1 MVVWIIGLSGSGK
14 SVLAERV
21 VNCLRS
27 VHLPVV
33 MLDGDVI
40 REIYED
46 SLGYSE
52 DDRLKSAR
60 RMCRFSKFLSD
71 QGMIVICPFLSVFEE
86 SREWCRANVEKY
98 YEVFVDTPMEI
109 LEKRDTKGLYA
120 DFRLGQQKNV
130 VGCDILFQKPK
141 SDFVIDNTG
150 SLDQL
155 LCHSDHIV
163 SHIKEVWH

>member
-46 SLGYSE
+46 CLVIP
-52 DDRLKSAR
+52 
-60 RMCRFSKFLSD
+60 RM
-71 QGMIVICPFLSVFEE
+71 
-86 SREWCRANVEKY
+86 
-98 YEVFVDTPMEI
+98 
-109 LEKRDTKGLYA
+109 
-120 DFRLGQQKNV
+120 
-130 VGCDILFQKPK
+130 
-141 SDFVIDNTG
+141 ID
-150 SLDQL
+150 
-155 LCHSDHIV
+155 
-163 SHIKEVWH
+163 